1 MTISNIRPGRPSA
14 ISRHLSISKWRLS
27 CLATGLLAVAMSS
40 DIAHSRGMGLKSG
53 YVCPYGYDFRCF
65 NGACNCYEDA
75 DQTKAKRDFIKRQK
89 ALKRV
94 TNPCGTEPCSPG
106 NKSQPSSDRR
116 RSPESGGSSS
126 SPGWRRNGPLTVGR
140 HPKRWRCGDTLNGRR
155 KRIVGH
161 TGLQLLDDGPA
172 RHIQNQS
179 DVWSQS
185 RPEMNRAV
193 RVQNRT

>member
-126 SPGWRRNGPLTVGR
+126 SAIDRLGGGGTVPSPSGGIRSGGGAATRSTAGGSASSGTPGSSSSTMDPRGISRTSPMFGPS
-140 HPKRWRCGDTLNGRR
+140 P
-155 KRIVGH
+155 
-161 TGLQLLDDGPA
+161 GL
-172 RHIQNQS
+172 R
-179 DVWSQS
+179 
-185 RPEMNRAV
+185 
-193 RVQNRT
+193 